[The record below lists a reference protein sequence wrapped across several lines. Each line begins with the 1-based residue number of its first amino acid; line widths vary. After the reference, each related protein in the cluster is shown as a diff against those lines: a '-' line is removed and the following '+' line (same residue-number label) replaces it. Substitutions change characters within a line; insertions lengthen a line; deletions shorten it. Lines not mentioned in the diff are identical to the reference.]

1 MDYEPKYFDW
11 KRYVDAQA
19 ALSPDGIIEAEGRL
33 VMAEMR
39 NDPLTV
45 DALMRFDNDVG
56 AMLDSLGE
64 IVDIYFSRVLIESG
78 REELLKEDSDDGVSK
93 QS

>member
-1 MDYEPKYFDW
+1 MDYEPKYFTW
-11 KRYVDAQA
+11 EQYVNGQA
-19 ALSPDGIIEAEGRL
+19 ALAADGIIEAEGRL
-33 VMAEMR
+33 AMAEMR
-39 NDPLTV
+39 RDPLTV

-64 IVDIYFSRVLIESG
+64 IVDSYFNRVLIESG
-78 REELLKEDSDDGVSK
+78 REDLLMEDSDDGVSK